1 MLSAG
6 WIGADYIFYTKKK
19 RFLNNFLY
27 LCSKLN
33 IQTYEEEIISYI
45 IGILGCIIIDAA
57 FVAIAIHH
65 EAPVSDYILM
75 GIFLPI
81 IDVAFLVIGSLGF
94 EKSGNKCLVIK
105 LPGTV
110 DDDSLPKLK

>member
-1 MLSAG
+1 M
-6 WIGADYIFYTKKK
+6 KKK
-19 RFLNNFLY
+19 ILY
-27 LCSKLN
+27 
-33 IQTYEEEIISYI
+33 YI
-45 IGILGCIIIDAA
+45 IGVLVCIIIDAA

-81 IDVAFLVIGSLGF
+81 VDVAFLVFGSLCLKKP
-94 EKSGNKCLVIK
+94 ENKCLVIK
-105 LPGTV
+105 LSGTV

>member
-1 MLSAG
+1 MN
-6 WIGADYIFYTKKK
+6 KK
-19 RFLNNFLY
+19 
-27 LCSKLN
+27 
-33 IQTYEEEIISYI
+33 IIYYI

-57 FVAIAIHH
+57 FVAIAIYH

-81 IDVAFLVIGSLGF
+81 VDVSFLVFGSLCLK
-94 EKSGNKCLVIK
+94 EESENKCLVIK
-105 LPGTV
+105 LPDAV

>member
-1 MLSAG
+1 M
-6 WIGADYIFYTKKK
+6 KKK
-19 RFLNNFLY
+19 
-27 LCSKLN
+27 
-33 IQTYEEEIISYI
+33 IIAYI
-45 IGILGCIIIDAA
+45 IGILGCIIIDAG

-81 IDVAFLVIGSLGF
+81 VDVAFLAFGSLGF
-94 EKSGNKCLVIK
+94 EKSEKECLVIK

-110 DDDSLPKLK
+110 NDDKLPKLK

>member
-1 MLSAG
+1 M
-6 WIGADYIFYTKKK
+6 KKK
-19 RFLNNFLY
+19 
-27 LCSKLN
+27 
-33 IQTYEEEIISYI
+33 IISYI
-45 IGILGCIIIDAA
+45 IGLLFCIIIDAA
-57 FVAIAIHH
+57 FVAIAIYH
-65 EAPVSDYILM
+65 EAPVSDYIIM

-81 IDVAFLVIGSLGF
+81 IDIAFLVFGSSCF

>member
-1 MLSAG
+1 M
-6 WIGADYIFYTKKK
+6 KKK
-19 RFLNNFLY
+19 
-27 LCSKLN
+27 
-33 IQTYEEEIISYI
+33 IISYI
-45 IGILGCIIIDAA
+45 ISILGCIIIDAA
-57 FVAIAIHH
+57 FVATAIHH

-81 IDVAFLVIGSLGF
+81 VDIAFLVFGSLCLK
-94 EKSGNKCLVIK
+94 KSGNKCLVIK

>member
-1 MLSAG
+1 MKRKIIA
-6 WIGADYIFYTKKK
+6 YT
-19 RFLNNFLY
+19 
-27 LCSKLN
+27 
-33 IQTYEEEIISYI
+33 

-65 EAPVSDYILM
+65 ESPVSDYILM
-75 GIFLPI
+75 GIFMPI
-81 IDVAFLVIGSLGF
+81 VDFLFLVLVDVCF
-94 EKSGNKCLVIK
+94 EKPGNKCLVIK